1 MFEKWQEIL
10 LGSEDEQNSTQ
21 SLEHNAHAWSVLFCL
36 QRSLFCLQH
45 SLFCCSDHFF
55 VCSDHFFVCRVH
67 FFVWSNH
74 FFVCSIFFFQRSSF
88 YLQHVFYLQRSL
100 FFLCSDC
107 FFFAAFLF
115 LCSES
120 LVGHR
125 TIPMIWPSKLFNE
138 PHLNTPELIYPRSE
152 LWKLT
157 ISQFF
162 PLGLSHV

>member
-1 MFEKWQEIL
+1 MKNGRKYSWALKTSKTLPSPSRTHDLFFFVC
-10 LGSEDEQNSTQ
+10 
-21 SLEHNAHAWSVLFCL
+21 SVHFFVCSIHFFCLQRSLFCL
-36 QRSLFCLQH
+36 QRSLFCLKR
-45 SLFCCSDHFF
+45 SLFCLQHFF
-55 VCSDHFFVCRVH
+55 VSTF
-67 FFVWSNH
+67 
-74 FFVCSIFFFQRSSF
+74 IFLFAACFSF
-88 YLQHVFYLQRSL
+88 AMFT

-115 LCSES
+115 LCNES

>member
-1 MFEKWQEIL
+1 MKNGRKYSKALKTSKTLPSPSNIMRTHDLFFFVC
-10 LGSEDEQNSTQ
+10 
-21 SLEHNAHAWSVLFCL
+21 SV
-36 QRSLFCLQH
+36 
-45 SLFCCSDHFF
+45 HFF
-55 VCSDHFFVCRVH
+55 VCSDHFFVCSVH
-67 FFVWSNH
+67 FLVCSDH
-74 FFVCSIFFFQRSSF
+74 FFVCSIFFSTFIF
-88 YLQHVFYLQRSL
+88 LFAACFLFATFT

-125 TIPMIWPSKLFNE
+125 TIPMIWPSKLSNE

>member
-1 MFEKWQEIL
+1 MICSFLFAAFAFLFAAITFLFAAITFLFAAFTFLFEAI
-10 LGSEDEQNSTQ
+10 TF
-21 SLEHNAHAWSVLFCL
+21 LFAA
-36 QRSLFCLQH
+36 F
-45 SLFCCSDHFF
+45 
-55 VCSDHFFVCRVH
+55 
-67 FFVWSNH
+67 
-74 FFVCSIFFFQRSSF
+74 FFFQRSSF
-88 YLQHVFYLQRSL
+88 CLPACFSFATFT

-162 PLGLSHV
+162 LLGFPKYSLSLQCLLTLCHS

>member
-1 MFEKWQEIL
+1 MFEKWKEIL

-45 SLFCCSDHFF
+45 SLFC
-55 VCSDHFFVCRVH
+55 
-67 FFVWSNH
+67 
-74 FFVCSIFFFQRSSF
+74 
-88 YLQHVFYLQRSL
+88 LQRSL
-100 FFLCSDC
+100 FCLQRSLFCLKRSLFCLQHFFVSTFIFLFAACFSFAMFTFFLCSDC

-115 LCSES
+115 LCNDF

-138 PHLNTPELIYPRSE
+138 SHLNTPELIYPRSE

-162 PLGLSHV
+162 SRGLSHV